1 MSKIQIKEAI
11 TMADKKTIA
20 QKYAE
25 SKAFRL
31 TVKIATVVSSIGAGF
46 AGGWFA
52 AKKIGKGK

>member
-1 MSKIQIKEAI
+1 
-11 TMADKKTIA
+11 MADKKTIA

-52 AKKIGKGK
+52 AKKVGKGK